1 VAGHFVHGLPVLS
14 LRTVTQLIA
23 CLLIAQVAPAV
34 NAAWYTWT
42 GSSTTTP
49 AWSASANWANGAPP
63 TVGHSLVFTGTTR
76 TTNTATSN
84 YQLGGILFDS
94 RAGAFTLTGTAVP
107 MRTLTIAGDIINRSP
122 SVQRIGGT
130 TSAKALGLSYPSGTT
145 PRLIDTG
152 SASIEINAAL
162 SGSGATIAKVGTGTL
177 TINKPPARLAF
188 QGALAANEG
197 TTWLRTTLNADAT
210 IASGA
215 TMVFDSGVGVK
226 SIASGGVLTAAG
238 TLQLSDSLT
247 LGSSSVIDLTVPQ
260 QSSGPLVLIGGT
272 AAFGGE
278 LRVRIPF
285 RYTESGLLSS
295 ENPTVYSLFESQG
308 GALGGEFT
316 SVIADY
322 DGQPLPFRR
331 GFDGIDP
338 GVWVSSVASDGTS
351 FTFNHATGQL
361 VAVPEPSTL
370 VIAGIGVVMT
380 TWNALKERR
389 RRRRMQRPSFES

>member
-1 VAGHFVHGLPVLS
+1 MLS
-14 LRTVTQLIA
+14 LRTATQLIA

-34 NAAWYTWT
+34 HAAWFTWT

-63 TVGHSLVFTGTTR
+63 AVGHSLVFTGTTR

-84 YQLGGILFDS
+84 YQLAGILFDS
-94 RAGAFTLTGTAVP
+94 RAGAFTLGGTAVP
-107 MRTLTIAGDIINRSP
+107 PRVLTMAGDIINRSP

-130 TSAKALGLSYPSGTT
+130 TSALFLSYPSGTT

-177 TINKPPARLAF
+177 TINKKVHTF
-188 QGALAANEG
+188 QGTVAANEG
-197 TTWLRTTLNADAT
+197 TTWLRTTLKADAT

-226 SIASGGVLTAAG
+226 SIASSGVLTAAG

-260 QSSGPLVLIGGT
+260 QSGGPLVLIGGT

-308 GALGGEFT
+308 GALGGGFT

-338 GVWVSSVASDGTS
+338 GVWVSSVAGDGTS
-351 FTFNHATGQL
+351 FTFNQSTGQL
-361 VAVPEPSTL
+361 VVVPEPSTL
-370 VIAGIGVVMT
+370 VIAGVGCVMT
-380 TWNALKERR
+380 GWNVFRQHRR
-389 RRRRMQRPSFES
+389 RVRARRPTYET